1 MGEVKMSKVKANK
14 NIDALLSS
22 SEEEVPKK
30 KVTKKTKKVVESSSD
45 DSSSESVEFLKK
57 KTERK
62 GSNTKKANAATAKKP
77 VKKVESSSS
86 SSDESSSEEVV
97 KKAPVKKAAP
107 KKVES
112 SSSEES
118 SSEEVVKKAPVKKV
132 VKKVES
138 SDSDD
143 DSSSEEV
150 VKKAPAKK
158 AAPKKVV
165 ESSSDESSS
174 EEVVTKK
181 PAKKVVKAESSDEEE
196 ESIEFKPQPKPV
208 QQAAPE
214 SNCTELFVKNLPWSA
229 DENKLYEY
237 FGTYGTVNNVK
248 VLYDKMTG
256 KARGL
261 AFVDFSSRAE
271 AQAALDDIANLII
284 DGRNLQCTFSDQK
297 PQAPS
302 GNGFNK
308 PQGGYGGNQGGFQKK
323 FHDGEKFTAFVGN
336 LGFKTSEASVA
347 AFFKDCGNV
356 LDVRIAKNPEDGR
369 SKGYAHVDF
378 DSNEAV
384 QSAMGKAGQNLDG
397 RDVRV
402 DASTPRQ
409 GGGDRGGRGG
419 FGGRGG
425 RGGFGGRGGRG
436 GFGGNPMDKA
446 KKSGGI
452 IASSQ
457 ATKVTFDDDDE

>member
-1 MGEVKMSKVKANK
+1 MSKVKGKK
-14 NIDALLSS
+14 NIDELLSS

-30 KVTKKTKKVVESSSD
+30 KVTTKKTKKVVESSD
-45 DSSSESVEFLKK
+45 ESSEESVEFLKK

-62 GSNTKKANAATAKKP
+62 ESNASKAKSERKSSLTAKENASTAKKSK
-77 VKKVESSSS
+77 KKVESSSEDSSSEEVVKKAPVKAKKPAPKKVES

-97 KKAPVKKAAP
+97 KKAPA
-107 KKVES
+107 
-112 SSSEES
+112 
-118 SSEEVVKKAPVKKV
+118 KKAPVKKAPV
-132 VKKVES
+132 S
-138 SDSDD
+138 YDSDD

-158 AAPKKVV
+158 APVKKA
-165 ESSSDESSS
+165 ESSDEESSS
-174 EEVVTKK
+174 EEVVTKA
-181 PAKKVVKAESSDEEE
+181 PAKKAPAKKAESSDEE
-196 ESIEFKPQPKPV
+196 ESIEFKPQPKV
-208 QQAAPE
+208 AQEVFE

-229 DENKLYEY
+229 DENKLYEF

-271 AQAALDDIANLII
+271 AQKALDDAANLFI
-284 DGRNLQCTFSDQK
+284 DSRNLQVSFSDQK

-302 GNGFNK
+302 NGGFQKQGGYGGNQGGYGGN
-308 PQGGYGGNQGGFQKK
+308 QGGYGGNQGGFEKK
-323 FHDGEKFTAFVGN
+323 FHDGDKFTAFVGN
-336 LGFKTSEASVA
+336 LGFKTTEASVG
-347 AFFKDCGNV
+347 AFFGDCGNV

-384 QSAMGKAGQNLDG
+384 QKAMGKAGQNLDG

-409 GGGDRGGRGG
+409 GGGDRKLI
-419 FGGRGG
+419 FK
-425 RGGFGGRGGRG
+425 FLN
-436 GFGGNPMDKA
+436 FLF
-446 KKSGGI
+446 I
-452 IASSQ
+452 
-457 ATKVTFDDDDE
+457 FYCF